1 MIEEGVAENNQ
12 TSPEAENFEP
22 VKTSFN
28 SLLGGKQQ
36 EVVGSRLKGFGL
48 QGGQKSRWE
57 VLSTSFSQLLSVD
70 AI

>member
-12 TSPEAENFEP
+12 TSPEEENVEP
-22 VKTSFN
+22 VKTGLNFV
-28 SLLGGKQQ
+28 LGGKQQ
-36 EVVGSRLKGFGL
+36 EVVGASVKGFGL